1 MSGRKIVL
9 LLGVIFVGTPLVL
22 IWLFVQAPPRD
33 RVTVGAQPGG
43 VARGLVVD
51 ARQTPAAAATIEAY
65 LAQPVSGAKALEHD
79 VEEPP
84 ELELRECAA
93 TTTNSDGKFEL
104 VLPAGEGFYVL
115 VARTPT
121 TVRCERWLSLL
132 DPPSASPLE
141 FQLRSGARLTV
152 VLINAGAAPQ
162 GVYDLSVVIQS
173 GLMRLKE
180 ALPSSARGSFSTAEF
195 AIESLPVSP
204 VRLALDLPGGVKLER
219 ELSLAFGENRLVI
232 DAAAR

>member
-9 LLGVIFVGTPLVL
+9 LLGVVFVGTPLVL

-43 VARGLVVD
+43 VARGVVVD
-51 ARQTPAAAATIEAY
+51 ARRTPVAAATIEAF
-65 LAQPVSGAKALEHD
+65 LARPISGAKSVEHD

-84 ELELRECAA
+84 ELERRGCA
-93 TTTNSDGKFEL
+93 TTTTNADGRFEL
-104 VLPAGEGFYVL
+104 SLPAGDGFYVL

-121 TVRCERWLSLL
+121 TVPCERWLSLL

-152 VLINAGAAPQ
+152 ELLNAGAEPQ
-162 GVYDLSVVIQS
+162 GIYNLSVVIQS

-180 ALPSSARGSFSTAEF
+180 ALPSSSRGSFSSPEF
-195 AIESLPVSP
+195 TIESLPVSP
-204 VRLALDLPGGVKLER
+204 VRLALDLPGGVRIER
-219 ELSLAFGENRLVI
+219 ELVLAFGENRVTI
-232 DAAAR
+232 DVSGR

>member
-33 RVTVGAQPGG
+33 RVTVGVQPGG
-43 VARGLVVD
+43 VARGVVVD
-51 ARQTPAAAATIEAY
+51 ARRTPVAGATIEAF
-65 LAQPVSGAKALEHD
+65 LARPVSGAKSVEHD

-84 ELELRECAA
+84 ELERRECA
-93 TTTNSDGKFEL
+93 TTTTDAEGQFEL
-104 VLPAGEGFYVL
+104 ALPGGDGFYVL

-152 VLINAGAAPQ
+152 ELVNAGAAPQ
-162 GVYDLSVVIQS
+162 GFYDLSVVIQS

-180 ALPSSARGSFSTAEF
+180 ALPSSARGSFSAQEF
-195 AIESLPVSP
+195 TIESLPVSP
-204 VRLALDLPGGVKLER
+204 VRLALDLPGGVRLER